1 MFLPFVRGG
10 QESVRVILRCEA
22 KETLADARPQAR
34 KNRRRIRWNTVRI
47 FSGRERRR
55 CQQIVCRSKRRLRS
69 HMTGPE
75 TRLWSRLRARQ
86 LQGLKFRRQ
95 HGIGPYIVDFYCP
108 EQSLVI
114 EVDGDSHADADQ
126 IVRDQLRDKYFQSLG
141 LRVIRYFN
149 DDIVKN
155 LAGVL
160 EDLAEKLASGR
171 PPLAPPYEGGVKK
184 LTAEG

>member
-1 MFLPFVRGG
+1 MPGAIRG
-10 QESVRVILRCEA
+10 
-22 KETLADARPQAR
+22 QA
-34 KNRRRIRWNTVRI
+34 
-47 FSGRERRR
+47 GYLDL
-55 CQQIVCRSKRRLRS
+55 KRRLRS
-69 HMTGPE
+69 DVTGPE

-126 IVRDQLRDKYFQSLG
+126 IVKDQLRDRYFQSLG
-141 LRVIRYFN
+141 LRVIRYIN

-155 LAGVL
+155 LDGVL
-160 EDLAEKLASGR
+160 EDLAERLSSGSTSPHPSLR
-171 PPLAPPYEGGVKK
+171 RRGEE
-184 LTAEG
+184 AES

>member
-1 MFLPFVRGG
+1 MPRAIRG
-10 QESVRVILRCEA
+10 
-22 KETLADARPQAR
+22 QA
-34 KNRRRIRWNTVRI
+34 
-47 FSGRERRR
+47 GYLDL
-55 CQQIVCRSKRRLRS
+55 KRRLRS
-69 HMTGPE
+69 DMTGPE

-114 EVDGDSHADADQ
+114 EVDGDSHADVDQ
-126 IVRDQLRDKYFQSLG
+126 MLKDQLRDRYFQSLV

-155 LAGVL
+155 LDGVL
-160 EDLAEKLASGR
+160 EDLAEKLSSGSTSPCPSLQR
-171 PPLAPPYEGGVKK
+171 RGERS
-184 LTAEG
+184 

>member
-1 MFLPFVRGG
+1 MPRAIRG
-10 QESVRVILRCEA
+10 
-22 KETLADARPQAR
+22 QA
-34 KNRRRIRWNTVRI
+34 
-47 FSGRERRR
+47 GHLDL
-55 CQQIVCRSKRRLRS
+55 KRRLRS
-69 HMTGPE
+69 NMTSPE

-149 DDIVKN
+149 NDIVKN

-160 EDLAEKLASGR
+160 EDLAGKLASGSTSPR
-171 PPLAPPYEGGVKK
+171 PSLRRRGKE
-184 LTAEG
+184 TES

>member
-1 MFLPFVRGG
+1 MPRAIRG
-10 QESVRVILRCEA
+10 
-22 KETLADARPQAR
+22 QA
-34 KNRRRIRWNTVRI
+34 
-47 FSGRERRR
+47 GHLDL
-55 CQQIVCRSKRRLRS
+55 KRRLRS
-69 HMTGPE
+69 NMTGPE

-126 IVRDQLRDKYFQSLG
+126 IVKDQLRDKYFQSLG

-149 DDIVKN
+149 NDIVKN

-160 EDLAEKLASGR
+160 EDLAEKLASGSTSPR
-171 PPLAPPYEGGVKK
+171 PSLRRRGKE
-184 LTAEG
+184 TES